1 MTETDCYEAIAAQHC
16 APEWACFRDV
26 ANATGFAGRRRAD
39 AVAMN
44 LYPSR
49 GLEIRGFEIKVSR
62 SDLRKELA
70 TPDKAEAIAAF
81 CNTWWIVTPAGLTD
95 KDDIPLAWGIMEI
108 GDKGLRTKR
117 AAVPRAAEEVKPPSK
132 LFIAA
137 LARAAHKELDTIRKD
152 WIPRSDIEEK
162 MEARYQAGVAAA
174 PRAAGFRIAA
184 LEERLSG
191 ARPILAALGI
201 DVDAERWEDKLTK
214 GHGEE
219 AAKALCL
226 GRVLLQRYS
235 GVPHAAGLLDNAI
248 AELQRVRSALAP
260 MLPVEGGR

>member
-1 MTETDCYEAIAAQHC
+1 MTETDCYEAIAAQHR

-26 ANATGFAGRRRAD
+26 ANATGLAGRRRAD

-70 TPDKAEAIAAF
+70 TPDKAETIASF
-81 CNTWWIVTPAGLTD
+81 CNTWWIVTPSGLTD

-108 GDKGLRTKR
+108 GENGLRTKR
-117 AAVPRAAEEVKPPSK
+117 AAVPRAAEEVKPLSK

-152 WIPRSDIEEK
+152 WIPLSDIQERMEE
-162 MEARYQAGVAAA
+162 RYQAGVAAA
-174 PRAAGFRIAA
+174 PREAGFRIAA
-184 LEERLSG
+184 MESKLAG
-191 ARPILAALGI
+191 ARPLLAALGV

-214 GHGEE
+214 EHGEE

-226 GRVLLQRYS
+226 GRALLRGYG
-235 GVPHAAGLLDNAI
+235 GVPHAAALLDYSI
-248 AELQRVRSALAP
+248 A
-260 MLPVEGGR
+260 